1 MPAVAGVVSLP
12 ASAGEDR
19 ILVLRSLPDWGEVA
33 SFADH
38 PKGVSGVAFSPDG
51 KNMVSCGRE
60 GGIAVYSLQ
69 M

>member
-1 MPAVAGVVSLP
+1 M

-19 ILVLRSLPDWGEVA
+19 ILVLRSVPDWGELA

-51 KNMVSCGRE
+51 KNMVTCGRE

-69 M
+69 V